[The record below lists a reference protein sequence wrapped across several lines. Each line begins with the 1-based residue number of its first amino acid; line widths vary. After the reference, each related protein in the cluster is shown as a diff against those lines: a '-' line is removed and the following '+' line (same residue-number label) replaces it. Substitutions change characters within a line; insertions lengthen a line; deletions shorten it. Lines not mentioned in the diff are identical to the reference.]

1 VPPWPFRRKET
12 LNERLLREAGVDAG
26 SIAGELVP
34 EHDPADQ
41 QESWF
46 DDRSLLPFE
55 RLSGEV
61 TAARPRRWD
70 AVVSAEAGG
79 VRGGDVDFVTLPDG
93 SMVVDGGE
101 AEGDL
106 TPLAEAV
113 ETRIAAPY
121 RAHGTRQGERV
132 WAVAARQIEVVSFA
146 ADGDEITLSEHGGN
160 RTMTVDGEQ
169 TVASIP
175 ALEEVGRRQGD
186 SYVVRAQRIDG
197 DLWEVSANPL

>member
-1 VPPWPFRRKET
+1 V
-12 LNERLLREAGVDAG
+12 
-26 SIAGELVP
+26 
-34 EHDPADQ
+34 
-41 QESWF
+41 
-46 DDRSLLPFE
+46 
-55 RLSGEV
+55 
-61 TAARPRRWD
+61 
-70 AVVSAEAGG
+70 
-79 VRGGDVDFVTLPDG
+79 PDG
-93 SMVVDGGE
+93 SLVVDGGE

-113 ETRIAAPY
+113 EARIAAPY
-121 RAHGTRQGERV
+121 RARGMRQGKRV
-132 WAVAARQIEVVSFA
+132 WAVAARRIDVIPFA

-175 ALEEVGRRQGD
+175 ELEEVGRRRGG